1 MTTSRSRQ
9 VYMKNES
16 KPASWPATPSQSRWL
31 WMRSS
36 SETRVPMAEAVL
48 AIDVVFSAARDL
60 AIAFERSLASSRDH
74 GPGIFA
80 TE

>member
-31 WMRSS
+31 CTRSS
-36 SETRVPMAEAVL
+36 SQTRVRM
-48 AIDVVFSAARDL
+48 
-60 AIAFERSLASSRDH
+60 
-74 GPGIFA
+74 
-80 TE
+80 